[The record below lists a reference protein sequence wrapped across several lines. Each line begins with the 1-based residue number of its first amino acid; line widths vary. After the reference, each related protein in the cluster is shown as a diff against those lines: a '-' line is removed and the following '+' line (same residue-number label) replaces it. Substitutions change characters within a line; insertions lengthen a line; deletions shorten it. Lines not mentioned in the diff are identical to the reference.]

1 MSTDQ
6 SPPEET
12 QLSRFSSQALV
23 PPESLAFLRAEREA
37 SEDPAARASLALQ
50 LGRSLERAGDDAGA
64 AREYLAVVN
73 DAPDFRE
80 PLEALVA
87 LLYRRRS
94 VKNLGKM
101 LDALVAAAST
111 TEETARALIE
121 KAAFQLD
128 HEDDVAAAKESLISA
143 TAENADD
150 VAAWLELELIAGR
163 TNDLEGRLAA
173 LTERAQRAEPP
184 LWRALLLIDVAEL
197 EAKSGDAAKAVET
210 CRAAAMLEGAGRF
223 RAYQALAD
231 LARTENN
238 PLWMAEA
245 LEAQAEL
252 AGEALADPAIGDETG
267 VPAHA
272 RAGDFVAD
280 VLVRAAAF
288 RRTLGDARAAAA
300 LLKRAAEHLPDD
312 LALTYER
319 LLAVD
324 AAGDGEESARL
335 SRLLLDAGEK
345 GPAAASLYLRLE
357 EDAAGRGDLEA
368 ALAALASA
376 VEQDPGSIPAR
387 AIQLDLLS
395 VANGE
400 TVAVDLAKAL
410 DQVADTFTDPLAKS
424 RGHLRTAYQW
434 AIVAKDPAAAKASL
448 QKARDAGCSSLVAAR
463 VARLLAILTEDKSW
477 EEAATRELLA
487 EVPESE
493 KASLLFLQGRSA
505 ALRGDLTA
513 ARAAWAEL
521 GASPDYAWLARTLHA
536 FTPDPVAEGGAE
548 TDAETTISESS
559 ASSRTAE
566 SLDALAAIEERSD
579 VARAVLVLAARRAQA
594 KGDLEGARARLTKA
608 LESDASDVL
617 VATYLAE
624 LLRKDEKPSESARV
638 LLDTAAAIED
648 AEAAAVMRLEAG
660 LLLWKLGE
668 RQAAV
673 DAFAAARETM
683 AEGATPLLAWAT
695 RVLDTETT
703 AGRRRALEIAGES
716 GEEPAVIALERLAT
730 ELRDDGERDEAA
742 GRLLALETGEASAS
756 GAVPTDLRMAA
767 ALLRVTHPDF
777 ASDRPAVEEALALIE
792 GASRGGASIAH
803 AERVRLARDVDGS
816 PVEAARHAAAWASNE
831 PTEATAL
838 SWLAAAAAI
847 EDREGEAAAH
857 RLLATFL
864 PDDARAAEETA
875 AAMIGWLSE
884 GEGTDP
890 PATGL
895 LPHSAPSARL
905 FNLETSPMGCDPRRR
920 EQALTGVGDLL
931 GADQGT
937 DALLLAAY
945 SQLAA
950 GETSAALRSFEA
962 VAEVLPDDLGV
973 WEGIRSAAVT
983 LGQPV
988 LEAAALARLGEL
1000 CVDNRR
1006 AAAFWE
1012 RAGLICLDVTND
1024 GENGDIALEQAFLR
1038 DPTRGTA
1045 FDRLFRRVRERQQ
1058 DDVLLELVA
1067 RRVEVA
1073 NDTNEIVKL
1082 YWERARVLRK
1092 KGDQEGALEAL
1103 TNVTLL
1109 EPDHVGALALSGEV
1123 YIKKGMWPEA
1133 AETFGRLAEHEGAP
1147 AQQRLISGVAAADI
1161 SEKRLNDPKRALAL
1175 LVGLHGVGLSTAPVR
1190 ERIATLAVRTEAW
1203 STAASMFAVLMNER
1217 DAKDG
1222 RIDAARQ
1229 AMRIY
1234 LDKLDDQDDA
1244 RAAVRKLL
1252 EEDPRDGEALE
1263 VVLKVPFEASM
1274 RAHAL
1279 LGGKRAIVEHVRS
1292 AGLDPDEIQRL
1303 GDIARATNDSPLLQG
1318 VLGTLVA
1325 LGRDIP
1331 GLSEELGALDLRVA
1345 KVPQI
1350 QIDSVALARIND
1362 PEDTGPITR
1371 LFELL
1376 GPTIGEALGP
1386 SKETLGVGR
1395 KERVDAKSGLPL
1407 RNEVAAWAGALGVGE
1422 FELYVGGS
1430 GATKVQG
1437 APCDGTPAIVVG
1449 AGVPSPINA
1458 AARQAI
1464 AREVFAIR
1472 RGITVVRTRDEA
1484 TVASIVVAAC
1494 NIVKVPIQAPA
1505 FATLGDVQRQ
1515 LDKALPR
1522 KIRNG
1527 PLPDLC
1533 REVAANKPDLRNWAK
1548 AAQRSLDRMA
1558 AVAAGDVSLVLSDV
1572 LGVPRGDL
1580 ERAVEASER
1589 ATRLLRFVLSPAYLE
1604 LRGSLGMGVR

>member
-6 SPPEET
+6 SPPAET
-12 QLSRFSSQALV
+12 PSPRFSSQVLV
-23 PPESLAFLRAEREA
+23 PPESLSFLRAEREA
-37 SEDPAARASLALQ
+37 SEDAAVRASLAFE
-50 LGRSLERAGDDAGA
+50 LGRTLERSGDDAGA

-163 TNDLEGRLAA
+163 TSDPEGRLAA

-184 LWRALLLIDVAEL
+184 VWRALLLLDVAEL
-197 EAKSGDAAKAVET
+197 EAKSGDASKAVET

-252 AGEALADPAIGDETG
+252 AGEAIGDSAIGDETG

-272 RAGDFVAD
+272 RSGDFVAD

-324 AAGDGEESARL
+324 ASGDGEESARL
-335 SRLLLDAGEK
+335 SRVLLDAGEK

-357 EDAAGRGDLEA
+357 EDAAGRGDLDA

-400 TVAVDLAKAL
+400 TVPVDLAKAL
-410 DQVADTFTDPLAKS
+410 DEVADTFTDPVAKS

-434 AIVAKDPAAAKASL
+434 AVVAKDSAAARVSL
-448 QKARDAGCSSLVAAR
+448 MKARDAGCTKLVAAR

-477 EEAATRELLA
+477 EDSATRELLE

-521 GASPDYAWLARTLHA
+521 GTAPDYAWLARTLHA
-536 FTPDPVAEGGAE
+536 FTSDPPSTDAAE
-548 TDAETTISESS
+548 TDAETTISD
-559 ASSRTAE
+559 ATGSSRTAE
-566 SLDALAAIEERSD
+566 SLDALAATEEASD

-594 KGDLEGARARLTKA
+594 KGDLEGARARLTRA

-617 VATYLAE
+617 VATYLAD
-624 LLRKDEKPSESARV
+624 LLRKDEKPNDSARV
-638 LLDTAAAIED
+638 LLETAAAIED
-648 AEAAAVMRLEAG
+648 QEAAAVMRLEAG

-703 AGRRRALEIAGES
+703 AGRRRALEIAAES
-716 GEEPAVIALERLAT
+716 GEDPAVTALERLAT
-730 ELRDDGERDEAA
+730 ELREDGERDEATA
-742 GRLLALETGEASAS
+742 RLQALETGDEFASVS
-756 GAVPTDLRMAA
+756 PDLRMAA
-767 ALLRVTHPDF
+767 ALLRITHPDF
-777 ASDRPAVEEALALIE
+777 AADRTAVDEALTLIE
-792 GASRGGASIAH
+792 EASRGGASLAH
-803 AERVRLARDVDGS
+803 AERVRLARDIDGT

-838 SWLAAAAAI
+838 QWLAAAATI

-864 PDDARAAEETA
+864 PDEARAAEETA
-875 AAMIGWLSE
+875 AAIIGWLAE
-884 GEGTDP
+884 GEGSEATT
-890 PATGL
+890 TGL
-895 LPHSAPSARL
+895 LPHSAPTARL
-905 FNLETSPMGCDPRRR
+905 FNLETSPMGSDPRRR
-920 EQALTGVGDLL
+920 EQALTGIGDLL

-950 GETSAALRSFEA
+950 GEISAALRSFEA
-962 VAEVLPDDLGV
+962 VAEVLPDDLSV
-973 WEGIRSAAVT
+973 WEGIRAAAVG

-1012 RAGLICLDVTND
+1012 RAGLICLDVTKD

-1123 YIKKGMWPEA
+1123 YIKKGMWMEA
-1133 AETFGRLAEHEGAP
+1133 AETFGRLAEHDGAP

-1161 SEKRLNDPKRALAL
+1161 SEKRLGDAKRALAL
-1175 LVGLHGVGLSTAPVR
+1175 LVGLHTVGLSTAPVR
-1190 ERIATLAVRTEAW
+1190 ERIAALALRNENW
-1203 STAASMFAVLMNER
+1203 PTAASTFALLMNER
-1217 DAKDG
+1217 DTSEG
-1222 RIDAARQ
+1222 RIDAARH

-1234 LDKLDDQDDA
+1234 LDRLDDQDEA

-1252 EEDPRDGEALE
+1252 DEDPRDGEALE
-1263 VVLKVPFEASM
+1263 VVLKVPFDAQM
-1274 RAHAL
+1274 RAQSL

-1292 AGLDPDEIQRL
+1292 AGLDADEIQRL

-1318 VLGTLVA
+1318 VLGTLVS

-1331 GLSEELGALDLRVA
+1331 GLSEELAALDLRVA

-1386 SKETLGVGR
+1386 TKETLGVGR

-1430 GATKVQG
+1430 GTNRVQG

-1533 REVAANKPDLRNWAK
+1533 RELAANKPDLRNWAK

-1580 ERAVEASER
+1580 ERAVDASER